1 MNTFS
6 KIQSIALKLLLCSS
20 VLLFTF
26 CDTKEEL
33 VFDSS
38 KNLLT
43 KDAPIV
49 QLLTTMATK
58 NIEARTA
65 LKSGSNTPDCTGL
78 NYPISFNAYFGDDPT
93 AQEIVVN
100 NDEELLQFFGT
111 TLTPE
116 NPYYVRFPVTLLDSE
131 GIETQ
136 VHSLEDLENIVHLA
150 LEVCYGDDDSD
161 DSDDDSEN
169 DDDNDEDNDDNDETD
184 EDDSDDTY
192 QYCDKNKKKVY
203 ICHKGNTI
211 CVSVNAIWGHLEHHD
226 EDYLGKC
233 D

>member
-1 MNTFS
+1 MNTFY
-6 KIQSIALKLLLCSS
+6 KLRTIALKLLLSAS
-20 VLLFTF
+20 ALLFTF
-26 CDTKEEL
+26 CNTQEEL

-43 KDAPIV
+43 KDARMV
-49 QLLTTMATK
+49 ELLTTMATK
-58 NIEARTA
+58 NIEAKAA
-65 LKSGSNTPDCTGL
+65 LKSGTSNPECTGL
-78 NYPISFNAYFGDDPT
+78 SYPISFDAYFGDNPT
-93 AQEIVVN
+93 TQEIVVN
-100 NDEELLQFFGT
+100 NDEELLEFFGT
-111 TLTPE
+111 MLTPE

-150 LEVCYGDDDSD
+150 LQVCYGDDDSD
-161 DSDDDSEN
+161 DSDSDNDN
-169 DDDNDEDNDDNDETD
+169 DDDNDDNDETD

-226 EDYLGKC
+226 EDFLGKC

>member
-1 MNTFS
+1 MNTIS
-6 KIQSIALKLLLCSS
+6 RLRSIAVKIILSSS

-58 NIEARTA
+58 NIEAKAA
-65 LKSGSNTPDCTGL
+65 LKSGSSNPDCTGL
-78 NYPISFNAYFGDDPT
+78 NYPISFNAYFGDNPT

-100 NDEELLQFFGT
+100 SDEELLEFFAT
-111 TLTPE
+111 MLTPE

-150 LEVCYGDDDSD
+150 LEVCYGDDDEND
-161 DSDDDSEN
+161 DSDDDNDN
-169 DDDNDEDNDDNDETD
+169 DDDNDDNDETD
-184 EDDSDDTY
+184 DDDSDDTY